1 MQTHPGSDP
10 AYFSYTGRWHL
21 DGHVMTHRVATATH
35 PNWTGQTITRDMDWD
50 GGDLMLTAR
59 VEFSGKHGTALLRWR
74 KL

>member
-1 MQTHPGSDP
+1 MDD
-10 AYFSYTGRWHL
+10 RWQ
-21 DGHVMTHRVATATH
+21 RRRPIAI
-35 PNWTGQTITRDMDWD
+35 WTGQNTRDMDWD

>member
-1 MQTHPGSDP
+1 
-10 AYFSYTGRWHL
+10 
-21 DGHVMTHRVATATH
+21 MTHRVATATH